1 MIILSKINLH
11 NFLTKIFILT
21 KYNIIYL
28 LITYG
33 NYIMTEKTKKLEILY
48 IEDITNLN
56 NSIFSKKT
64 NHYLKKLLF
73 NLRVLFRYNSTGLE
87 DLIDLYYYVESL
99 LNDTINV
106 TLDEI
111 KILIYRLTD
120 TIVNIDEY
128 NIHGETILTETIAN
142 LQQSLY
148 MELER
153 FKLALKSLDDKQ
165 WESIIDSQIMDTQS
179 EFEIL
184 TKQLESENMQDIKNA
199 IEKILQANYPYEYAT
214 YKSRKDY
221 LEY

>member
-1 MIILSKINLH
+1 
-11 NFLTKIFILT
+11 
-21 KYNIIYL
+21 
-28 LITYG
+28 
-33 NYIMTEKTKKLEILY
+33 MTEKTKKLEILY